1 MKHSIEIRSRGRHV
15 WRRTD
20 TDKYELAL
28 SASSYLLGKDM
39 SHIRVLVDGDYYH
52 LPSMDV
58 SKVQAGMEMTM
69 YNNGKPVDF
78 ELDGLFEV

>member
-1 MKHSIEIRSRGRHV
+1 MKHSIEIRSRGQIV
-15 WRRTD
+15 WRKTD

-28 SASSYLLGKDM
+28 SASSFLLGKDM
-39 SHIRVLVDGDYYH
+39 SNTRILVDGDYYL

-58 SKVQAGMEMTM
+58 SKVRIGMEMTM